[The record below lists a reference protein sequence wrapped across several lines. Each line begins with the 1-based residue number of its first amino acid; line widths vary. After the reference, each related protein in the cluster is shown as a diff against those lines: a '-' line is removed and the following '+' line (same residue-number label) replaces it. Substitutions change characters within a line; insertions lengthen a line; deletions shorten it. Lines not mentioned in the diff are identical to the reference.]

1 MFALLQG
8 SSVGRFKGASKMRIY
23 ELAKELGVE
32 NKVII
37 TKAAELGMSGKASH
51 SNALDPVEADQIRRA
66 ILRQA
71 VGADAGAKNLFARD
85 DQSVS
90 RLKGGVIRRRKDVG
104 SERPGDSEQPVENAT
119 LVESSASEGSA
130 PMDGSV
136 EPLEATEETVSAE
149 VVEVATS
156 AEVVSPSPETPV
168 VGTDSRPTTT
178 ATSSMMTQ
186 SFQPREQLQPT
197 VRVGGKIVVVP
208 DSSRKDVGGPRV
220 LGKIDV
226 SSMIRKPAAPKPA
239 EGRKEAPSGGSSA
252 PAFVKDH
259 RGNDDFGKKRTKR
272 REISRTELVDYDGR
286 EMRRTGKKARG
297 ERHEAEVVDS
307 PKARQKIT
315 LKIGDAITVGEL
327 AKGMNVKSGEVIAK
341 LLELGVISTINQ
353 AIDRDTAT
361 VVAAEFDCS
370 VESADFDETGIIDEG
385 GPDSPDSLKPRAP
398 VVTVMG
404 HVDHG
409 KTTLLDS
416 IRDAAVASRE
426 HGGITQ
432 HIGAYTV
439 TLPSGAAITFLDTP
453 GHAAFTAMRS
463 RGARVTD
470 IVILVVA
477 ADDGVMPQTV
487 EAIDHAKAAGVPIVV
502 AVNKIDKPD
511 SSPDRIKSKL
521 AELGLQPEEWG
532 GQTMFFH
539 VSALKKQGLDKLLD
553 GVLLQ
558 AEVKELT
565 ANPDRRARGAVIE
578 ARQDKGRGV
587 VATVLVQNGTL
598 KIGDVF
604 VCGANYGRVRSMNND
619 RGQAIKECGPSIPV
633 EITGFSGVPDA
644 GDDFVVVESEAKAKQ
659 VADSRQQKL
668 RAKATRAEPLSLEE
682 LARRA
687 NSAELG
693 LLNVIVK
700 ADVHGSSEAIKAAV
714 EKLSTAKV
722 RVKVLHS
729 SVGGVTETDV
739 QLAAASSGLILAFG
753 VRAEPRAAAEAEAAG
768 IEIRYYRVIYELL
781 DDVKKAMAGLL
792 APIRQE
798 SKLGRV
804 DVRKT
809 FNAGKHGTVAGC
821 YVIDGS
827 VKRGAFVRLLRDNKV
842 VHEGKLSGL
851 KRFKDDVS
859 EVQTGF
865 ECGITLDRFNDIKE
879 GDVMEVFQIQEVAQS
894 ID

>member
-1 MFALLQG
+1 
-8 SSVGRFKGASKMRIY
+8 MRIY

-51 SNALDPVEADQIRRA
+51 SNALDPMEADQIRRA

-71 VGADAGAKNLFARD
+71 VGSDAGSKNLFARD
-85 DQSVS
+85 DQSVA
-90 RLKGGVIRRRKDVG
+90 RLKGGVIRRRKDAG
-104 SERPGDSEQPVENAT
+104 GPEPRSSDEGIVET
-119 LVESSASEGSA
+119 IGHE
-130 PMDGSV
+130 
-136 EPLEATEETVSAE
+136 AE
-149 VVEVATS
+149 VVAS
-156 AEVVSPSPETPV
+156 APAEVIEPEPIVETATPV
-168 VGTDSRPTTT
+168 SAAPVEKVEVKPQPAAVAPPPPPAPDNRPG
-178 ATSSMMTQ
+178 AAMMREA
-186 SFQPREQLQPT
+186 FQPREQLQPT
-197 VRVGGKIVVVP
+197 VRMGGRVVVVP
-208 DSSRKDVGGPRV
+208 SAGKDVAGPRV

-226 SSMIRKPAAPKPA
+226 STMIKKPAPAKPA
-239 EGRKEAPSGGSSA
+239 EGRRESGAPSAA
-252 PAFVKDH
+252 PMFVKDH
-259 RGNDDFGKKRTKR
+259 RGNDDFGKKRTKK

-286 EMRRTGKKARG
+286 EGRRAGRKTKNERTDG
-297 ERHEAEVVDS
+297 EAVEQ
-307 PKARQKIT
+307 PKQGRQKIG

-327 AKGMNVKSGEVIAK
+327 AKGMNVKSGDVIAK
-341 LLELGVISTINQ
+341 LLELGVVSTINQ
-353 AIDRDTAT
+353 SIDRDTAS
-361 VVAAEFDCS
+361 VVAAEFDCT
-370 VESADFDETGIIDEG
+370 VESADFDETEIIDEG

-409 KTTLLDS
+409 KTTLLDA
-416 IRDAAVASRE
+416 IRDASVAAKE

-439 TLPSGAAITFLDTP
+439 KLPSGAAITFLDTP

-463 RGARVTD
+463 RGAKVTD

-477 ADDGVMPQTV
+477 ADDGVMPQTI

-511 SSPDRIKSKL
+511 STPDRIKSKL

-532 GQTMFFH
+532 GDTMYHH
-539 VSALKKQGLDKLLD
+539 VSALKKQGLDKLLE

-558 AEVKELT
+558 AEVKELK

-587 VATVLVQNGTL
+587 VATVLVQTGTL
-598 KIGDVF
+598 RVGDVF
-604 VCGANYGRVRSMNND
+604 VCGANYGRVRSMTND
-619 RGQAIKECGPSIPV
+619 RGAAMKECGPSVPV

-644 GDDFVVVESEAKAKQ
+644 GDDFIAVESEAKAKQ
-659 VADSRQQKL
+659 VADSRQLKL
-668 RAKATRAEPLSLEE
+668 RAKASRAEPLSLEE

-687 NSAELG
+687 NIAEQG

-739 QLAAASSGLILAFG
+739 QLAAASSGMILAFG
-753 VRAEPRAAAEAEAAG
+753 VRAEPRAATEAESKG
-768 IEIRYYRVIYELL
+768 IEIRYYRIIYELL

-792 APIRQE
+792 APIKQE
-798 SKLGRV
+798 SKLGRAE
-804 DVRKT
+804 VRKT
-809 FNAGKHGTVAGC
+809 FNSGKFGTVAGC
-821 YVIDGS
+821 YVLDGV
-827 VKRGAFVRLLRDNKV
+827 VKRTAYARLVRDNKV
-842 VHEGKLSGL
+842 IHEGKIGGL
-851 KRFKDDVS
+851 KRFKDDAS

-879 GDVMEVFQIQEVAQS
+879 GDIMDIFMVQEVAQS